1 MKLIIIGSGGA
12 GAEVASYIEEINLLT
27 PGKIALCGFIDD
39 SYPRYLANAAKYA
52 LDAPYAGTIEGHE
65 YLSDHEYVM
74 AFSDPQKKLELTHA
88 FNARG
93 VKMAS
98 IIHPSTKVA
107 RSAVIAKGNIIG
119 AFCLIGPNA
128 IVGENNLI
136 TSYSFVSHDC
146 VIGKCNFLSSAGLS
160 GHVEIGDG
168 NFFGIRATVIPH
180 IKIGSLNTVQAGMIV
195 DKDVSN
201 SETLF
206 YRFKEKISVIDG
218 RSA

>member
-12 GAEVASYIEEINLLT
+12 AAEVASYVEEINSLT

-39 SYPRYLANAAKYA
+39 SYQSYLANSAKYIY
-52 LDAPYAGTIEGHE
+52 DAPYMGAVEGHV
-65 YLSDHEYVM
+65 YLADHEYVL
-74 AFSDPQKKLELTHA
+74 AFSDPKKKLELTR
-88 FNARG
+88 FLNTKG
-93 VKMAS
+93 VRMAS
-98 IIHPSTKVA
+98 IIHPTANVA

-128 IVGENNLI
+128 VIGENNLI

-160 GHVEIGDG
+160 GNVELGDG

-180 IKIGSLNTVQAGMIV
+180 ITVGSLNKVQAGMVV
-195 DKDVSN
+195 DRDIGS
-201 SETLF
+201 SETVF
-206 YRFKEKISVIDG
+206 YRFKEKISMLNGD
-218 RSA
+218 AE